1 MLKTLLRLMSKTDR
15 KYALITPLLIVGE
28 VAMETT
34 IPLMMARIVDVGI
47 ANSDMGYVFRS
58 GIIMMLMALVSLFFG
73 AGAARTAS
81 VASTGFAASIRQAV
95 FFKIQDFSFGNIDKF
110 STSSLLTRLTTDIN
124 NIQMSTMMVIR
135 TCVRAPFMF
144 AMALFMA
151 VSINARLAAVFL
163 VAVPVI
169 VIVVAIVSKL
179 AMPKFRMLLRK
190 IDDLNRVVQENLAGI
205 RVVKAFVR
213 EPFEDKKFNETTT
226 EVRNAQLSAER
237 LIIINMPVMQMVI
250 YACIVAI
257 LWFGGNMI
265 IVGGM
270 QTGQLISFITYV
282 TQILMSLMM
291 ISMIFIQLVNSKASG
306 DRVVEILN
314 EPLEINDE
322 KANPKLKLDD
332 GSIRFEDVAFSYQHD
347 IMNCAVRHIN
357 LDIKSGETVGIIG
370 GTGSSKSSLVQLI
383 PRLYDVTAGR
393 VIVGGHDVREYK
405 LDVLRNDV
413 SMVLQKNVLF
423 SGTIADNLRW
433 GNEHATMDEIKE
445 ACRDACAD
453 EFISGFPDGYM
464 TDLGQGGVNVSGGQ
478 KQRLCIA
485 RALLKKPKIII
496 LDDSTSA
503 VDTETDA
510 RIRDAFRNKL
520 KDTTTIIIAQRVSSI
535 EDADKIIVMDNG
547 RISAQGTHDELMET
561 CDIYKEIYDSQQK
574 GAE

>member
-1 MLKTLLRLMSKTDR
+1 MSGTDR
-15 KYALITPLLIVGE
+15 KYALLTPLLIVGE
-28 VAMETT
+28 VVMETT
-34 IPLMMARIVDVGI
+34 IPFMMARIVDVGI
-47 ANSDMGYVFRS
+47 ANSDIGYVIRS
-58 GIIMMLMALVSLFFG
+58 GLLMMLMAVISLCFG

-81 VASTGFAASIRQAV
+81 VASTGFAASIRAAV
-95 FFKIQDFSFGNIDKF
+95 FNKIQDFSFRNIDRF
-110 STSSLLTRLTTDIN
+110 STSSLMTRLTTDIN

-135 TCVRAPFMF
+135 TCVRAPMMF
-144 AMALFMA
+144 SMALFMA
-151 VSINARLAAVFL
+151 ITINAKLATIFL
-163 VAVPVI
+163 IAVPVI
-169 VIVVAIVSKL
+169 SIVVFVVSKL
-179 AMPKFRMLLRK
+179 AMPKFRKLLHR

-213 EPFEDKKFNETTT
+213 EQHEDEKFNATTT
-226 EVRNAQLSAER
+226 DVRDAQLSAER

-265 IVGGM
+265 IVGNM
-270 QTGQLISFITYV
+270 YTGQLISFITYV

-314 EPLEINDE
+314 EKLDITDDN
-322 KANPKLKLDD
+322 ANPDLKPAD
-332 GSIRFEDVAFSYQHD
+332 GSIKFEDVAFSYQND
-347 IMNCAVRHIN
+347 IMNCAIRHID

-370 GTGSSKSSLVQLI
+370 ATGSSKSSLVQLI
-383 PRLYDVTAGR
+383 PRLYDATAGN
-393 VIVGGHDVREYK
+393 VIVGGHNVKEYK
-405 LDVLRNDV
+405 LDVLRNNV
-413 SMVLQKNVLF
+413 AMVLQKNVLF

-433 GNEHATMDEIKE
+433 GDEHATMDEIKE

-453 EFISGFPDGYM
+453 DFISAFPDGYL

-510 RIRDAFRNKL
+510 RIQEAFKTKL
-520 KDTTTIIIAQRVSSI
+520 RDTTTIIIAQRISSI
-535 EDADKIIVMDNG
+535 ENADKIVVMDNG
-547 RISAQGTHDELMET
+547 RISAQGTHDELLRSS
-561 CDIYKEIYDSQQK
+561 DIYREIFESQQK
-574 GAE
+574 GVA

>member
-1 MLKTLLRLMSKTDR
+1 MSGTDR
-15 KYALITPLLIVGE
+15 RYALLTPLLIVGE
-28 VAMETT
+28 VVMETT
-34 IPLMMARIVDVGI
+34 IPFMMARIVDVGI
-47 ANSDMGYVFRS
+47 ANSDIGYVIKS
-58 GIIMMLMALVSLFFG
+58 GLLMMLMAVVSLCFG

-81 VASTGFAASIRQAV
+81 VASTGFAASIRAAV
-95 FFKIQDFSFGNIDKF
+95 FNKIQDFSFGNIDRF
-110 STSSLLTRLTTDIN
+110 NTSSLMTRLTTDIT

-135 TCVRAPFMF
+135 TCVRAPLMF
-144 AMALFMA
+144 SMALFMA
-151 VSINARLAAVFL
+151 ITINAKLATIFL
-163 VAVPVI
+163 IAVPVI
-169 VIVVAIVSKL
+169 SIVVFTISKI
-179 AMPKFRMLLRK
+179 AMPKFRKLLHR

-213 EPFEDKKFNETTT
+213 EQHEDEKFNTTT
-226 EVRNAQLSAER
+226 TDVRDAQLAAER

-265 IVGGM
+265 IVGNM
-270 QTGQLISFITYV
+270 YTGQLISFITYV

-314 EPLEINDE
+314 EKLDITDDN
-322 KANPKLKLDD
+322 ANPNLKLAD
-332 GSIRFEDVAFSYQHD
+332 GSIKFEDVAFSYQND
-347 IMNCAVRHIN
+347 IMNCAIRHID
-357 LDIKSGETVGIIG
+357 LDIKSGETIGIIG
-370 GTGSSKSSLVQLI
+370 ATGSSKSSLVQLI
-383 PRLYDVTAGR
+383 PRLYDATAGN
-393 VIVGGHDVREYK
+393 VIVGGHNVKEYK

-433 GNEHATMDEIKE
+433 GDEHATMDEIKE

-453 EFISGFPDGYM
+453 DFVSAFPDGYL

-510 RIRDAFRNKL
+510 RIQEAFKTKL
-520 KDTTTIIIAQRVSSI
+520 SETTTIIIAQRISSI
-535 EDADKIIVMDNG
+535 ENADKIIVMDNG
-547 RISAQGTHDELMET
+547 RISAQGTHDELL
-561 CDIYKEIYDSQQK
+561 KSSEIYREIFESQQK
-574 GAE
+574 GVA